1 VALASDQQTLFHRTS
16 TFVDAQP
23 RHPIS
28 PPPLQPLITTITNT
42 VNHTIMTMTLDS
54 QQRFGPLNTFDHMSS
69 YAHSSSSSPQF
80 SNPWANT
87 SSPQAP
93 QGLYAPHHGHSLN
106 SGLGLDRS
114 HTARTSTSSNASSLG
129 SYGQIPVTAASA
141 GSLPMADPLPRSDL
155 LTLPQDILSINRM
168 AATSAPAYGDAPYAT
183 AASPV
188 NATYTASP
196 TPYET
201 MGYAPAPMRSTFAL
215 APEPEH
221 SRRFSHSSVPS
232 TSLVDVTNPNV
243 LARPHRNS
251 MIDFN
256 NRGIHHHD
264 ERRSF
269 ADALDASHGM
279 LAMSQETP
287 RNIYGARSD
296 RASGDS
302 YGFPSTHST
311 SSSVSSASGFGNY
324 YGADSVSDYSTA
336 GSDIESVTSRTLP
349 RPHGLMAPQ
358 IPPAPQSMMGQFSSK
373 VSSSTQKKHKCK
385 VCDKRFTR
393 PSSLQTHMYSHT
405 GEKPFACEVEGCG
418 RHFSVVSNLRR
429 HKKVHKGDA
438 RSEAGSEDHHSD

>member
-1 VALASDQQTLFHRTS
+1 
-16 TFVDAQP
+16 
-23 RHPIS
+23 
-28 PPPLQPLITTITNT
+28 
-42 VNHTIMTMTLDS
+42 MTMTLDS

-69 YAHSSSSSPQF
+69 YAHSSASPQF
-80 SNPWANT
+80 SNPWGNT

-93 QGLYAPHHGHSLN
+93 QGLYAGHGLG
-106 SGLGLDRS
+106 SGLGLERS
-114 HTARTSTSSNASSLG
+114 HTARTSTRSNTSSLG

-141 GSLPMADPLPRSDL
+141 
-155 LTLPQDILSINRM
+155 DILSINRM

-188 NATYTASP
+188 NGSYTASP

-215 APEPEH
+215 APEPQH

-232 TSLVDVTNPNV
+232 TSLVGISDPND

-256 NRGIHHHD
+256 NRGLHHHD

-302 YGFPSTHST
+302 YGFPSTHSN

-429 HKKVHKGDA
+429 HMKVHKGDT
-438 RSEAGSEDHHSD
+438 RSEAGPEDHHSD